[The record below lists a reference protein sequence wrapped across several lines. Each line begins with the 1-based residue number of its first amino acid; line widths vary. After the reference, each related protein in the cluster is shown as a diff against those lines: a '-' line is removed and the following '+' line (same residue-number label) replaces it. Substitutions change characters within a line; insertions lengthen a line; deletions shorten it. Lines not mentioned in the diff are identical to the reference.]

1 MNNFVIAIDGTSSSG
16 KSTIAKAVAEKL
28 NLIHIDSGAMYRA
41 VTLFA
46 IENNIYTKNG
56 LDTILLIDS
65 LKEILIDFRKNADN
79 GINEV
84 YLNNKN
90 VEQEIR
96 EEEISKKVSSIAK
109 IYEVRNF
116 LTKIQRS
123 FAIDKSI
130 VMDGRDIGTNVFPNS
145 AIKFYITSSIE
156 IRAKRRF
163 NQLNNKTTLEEVTID
178 LIERDLIDS
187 TRKDSPLKKA
197 IDAIGIDNSIN
208 SKEETINKIL
218 EIIAQ
223 KLNIS

>member
-208 SKEETINKIL
+208 SKEETINEIL